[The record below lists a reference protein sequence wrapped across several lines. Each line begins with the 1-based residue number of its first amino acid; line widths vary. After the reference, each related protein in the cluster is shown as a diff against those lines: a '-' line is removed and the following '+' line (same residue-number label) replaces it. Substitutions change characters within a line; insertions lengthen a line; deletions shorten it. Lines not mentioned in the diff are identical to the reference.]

1 MKGYNGVYMMGHFPE
16 PSFFEEAAV
25 RALERFSFLE
35 IGVPFSDPVADGPVI
50 ANAGHEVLSR
60 GFAFNKLIESVHRI
74 RSRTPK
80 GKKIYFMLYANIVH
94 RIGAE
99 AFARL
104 CRDEGIAGAIL
115 PDVPGV
121 ESASFG
127 KAFRQRGVELVHFV
141 SPESTPS
148 QIREAARA
156 TRGFLYFISLRGITG
171 SALDLDGET
180 RERIALA
187 RGLARVPVVL
197 GFGVGSA
204 ADAAEA
210 LRHADGFIMGT
221 RIVQEMRGAD
231 MRGFCQFLDELEAG
245 LSRAS

>member
-1 MKGYNGVYMMGHFPE
+1 MKGYNGVYMMGHFPD

-35 IGVPFSDPVADGPVI
+35 IGIPFSDPVADGPVI
-50 ANAGHEVLSR
+50 ANAGHEVLSK
-60 GFAFNKLIESVHRI
+60 GFSFNKLVESVGRI
-74 RSRTPK
+74 RSRTSNR
-80 GKKIYFMLYANIVH
+80 KKIYFMLYANIVH

-104 CRDEGIAGAIL
+104 CRDVGISGVIL

-121 ESASFG
+121 ESA
-127 KAFRQRGVELVHFV
+127 AFKRAFSQRGVELVRFV
-141 SPESTPS
+141 TPESTHP
-148 QIREAARA
+148 QIKEAAA
-156 TRGFLYFISLRGITG
+156 GTRGFLYFISLRGITG
-171 SALDLDGET
+171 SALDLDEET
-180 RERIALA
+180 QSRIAHA

-197 GFGVGSA
+197 GFGVRSA
-204 ADAAEA
+204 ADAAVA

-231 MRGFCQFLDELEAG
+231 MSGFSQFLDKLEAG
-245 LSRAS
+245 IAQAS